1 MWEPSKD
8 VTAHRRRK
16 FCMRRLVLK
25 MSMSLDALVG
35 GPDGELDW
43 IFRTLDADAT
53 DWVVETLEAA
63 GLHIA
68 GSRTFRDMA
77 AYYPASTAP
86 YAAAMNEIPK
96 AFFSKGAGG
105 AS

>member
-1 MWEPSKD
+1 MRQPSKD
-8 VTAHRRRK
+8 ATAHRRREL
-16 FCMRRLVLK
+16 CMRRLVLK
-25 MSMSLDALVG
+25 MSMSLDALVA
-35 GPDGELDW
+35 GPNGELDW

-53 DWVVETLEAA
+53 HWIVETLEAA

-77 AYYPASTAP
+77 AYYPTSTAP

-96 AFFSKGAGG
+96 AFFST
-105 AS
+105 